1 MQKLRVAPGTHVDL
15 ARDYDPRFKAGSAR
29 KRDGEELLTLGVEML
44 SEYQE
49 RLAAEGA
56 RGLLVILQG
65 IDAAGKDGT
74 IRHVMS
80 GVNPQGVTVH
90 SFKVPSDEE
99 LRHDFLWRYGRAAPG
114 PPGGSRA

>member
-1 MQKLRVAPGTHVDL
+1 LKLTEHLRVAPGTKGEL
-15 ARDYDPRFKAGSAR
+15 ARDYDPGYKAGWAR
-29 KRDGEELLTLGVEML
+29 KRDGKELLKLGVDML
-44 SEYQE
+44 AEYQD

-56 RGLLVILQG
+56 RALLVILQG

-99 LRHDFLWRYGRAAPG
+99 LRHDFLWRYQCALP
-114 PPGGSRA
+114 